1 MVIAVF
7 QCALRAC
14 LLCKYHVFKLSLLV
28 ARGITA
34 RRYQPLLERAAGLL
48 GDCKRSYFR
57 FRLRDLPC

>member
-1 MVIAVF
+1 
-7 QCALRAC
+7 
-14 LLCKYHVFKLSLLV
+14 V